1 LIGVF
6 GTGDLTGAESHLR
19 RAGARTD
26 ETGTIEWIRGI
37 ASGALSGL
45 YLWRGYGEEKRAG
58 ASILSGPTLCSYLAT
73 AQYALG
79 YWDDAAITV
88 HQALSV
94 QSDHEQPQHRTLV
107 QLAATLVPAG
117 RGDWATANR
126 HVAEAKKWAHKIG
139 TPQDLRYAAIAAAI
153 LAQAKADHAG
163 MAEALRLV
171 RYIEP
176 GVAGPHTWW
185 QTWWLPLLVEA
196 LIGVGALDEAE
207 RKPRQLQYSL
217 QDVSN
222 VADTT
227 CLLRATLA
235 RTQGRTEQALLIYQR
250 HVDSTRDQPHLPFPR
265 EARTRLRQPTV
276 DHRRARRGPRL
287 APVSDGTLRG
297 TGCRT
302 VAPTGERIWMP
313 PA

>member
-1 LIGVF
+1 
-6 GTGDLTGAESHLR
+6 
-19 RAGARTD
+19 
-26 ETGTIEWIRGI
+26 
-37 ASGALSGL
+37 
-45 YLWRGYGEEKRAG
+45 
-58 ASILSGPTLCSYLAT
+58 
-73 AQYALG
+73 
-79 YWDDAAITV
+79 
-88 HQALSV
+88 
-94 QSDHEQPQHRTLV
+94 
-107 QLAATLVPAG
+107 
-117 RGDWATANR
+117 
-126 HVAEAKKWAHKIG
+126 VAEAKKSAHKIG

-265 EARTRLRQPTV
+265 ARLEH
-276 DHRRARRGPRL
+276 DYGNL
-287 APVSDGTLRG
+287 LLI
-297 TGCRT
+297 
-302 VAPTGERIWMP
+302 TGERGAARGWLQSATERFAALAAAPLLQRVEKDLDAASIER
-313 PA
+313 PAQLTTELYVTVKTVEYHLSNIYAKLGINSRRKLRSILDDRRPASSG